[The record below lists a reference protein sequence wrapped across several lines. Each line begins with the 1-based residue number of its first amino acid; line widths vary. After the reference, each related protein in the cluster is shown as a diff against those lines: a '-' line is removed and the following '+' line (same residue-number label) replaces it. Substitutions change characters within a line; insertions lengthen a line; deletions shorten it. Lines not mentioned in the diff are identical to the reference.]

1 MVTAGRDTRAAPPG
15 RARVSRRIGPSQ
27 ARRRLCYQPED
38 RGRDLVALSH
48 CGLTQAVGAAATV
61 TAAGV
66 SGVDAAAW

>member
-15 RARVSRRIGPSQ
+15 RVSRRIGPSQ
-27 ARRRLCYQPED
+27 ARRRLCYQPPED

-61 TAAGV
+61 TAAGI